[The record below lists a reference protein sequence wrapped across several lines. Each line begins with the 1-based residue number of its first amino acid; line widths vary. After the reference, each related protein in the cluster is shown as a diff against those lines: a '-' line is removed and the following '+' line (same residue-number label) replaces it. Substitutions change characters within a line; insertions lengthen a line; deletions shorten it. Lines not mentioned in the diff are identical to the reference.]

1 MPWADSHCHLHDERV
16 DAEAAV
22 AAARA
27 AGVARMITV
36 GCDEATTLAAM
47 AHAGRF
53 ADVWATAG
61 LHPHEATQG
70 LDWITELL
78 ENPDE
83 RRIVGVGE
91 CGLDYFYE
99 HSPQDAQRAMFAA
112 QIHLAHQ
119 HELPLVIHTRDAWDE
134 TFAILEAEG
143 PPGLTIFHCFTG
155 GPAEAERCLGLH
167 DGVYLSFSG
176 IVTFK
181 TAADLRDAARVTPL
195 DRLLVETD
203 SPYLA
208 PVPHRGRANEPAFV
222 SLVGAAIAVAKDV
235 SVADVE
241 ASTWLATAQ
250 AFRLPEGALR
260 AKPEVDP

>member
-27 AGVARMITV
+27 AGVGRMITV
-36 GCDEATTLAAM
+36 GCDEATTTAAM
-47 AHAGRF
+47 AHAARF

-61 LHPHEATQG
+61 LHPHEATHG
-70 LDWITELL
+70 LDWITEVL
-78 ENPDE
+78 ENPAG

-99 HSPQDAQRAMFAA
+99 HSPREAQRAMFAA
-112 QIHLAHQ
+112 QIQLAHQ
-119 HELPLVIHTRDAWDE
+119 HALPLVIHTRDSWAE

-143 PPGLTIFHCFTG
+143 TPASTVFHCFTG

-167 DGVYLSFSG
+167 DGVYLSYSG

-222 SLVGAAIAVAKDV
+222 PLVGAAIAAAKDV
-235 SVADVE
+235 LVADVE
-241 ASTWLATAQ
+241 MATWSATAR
-250 AFRLPEGALR
+250 AFRLPEVA
-260 AKPEVDP
+260 AP